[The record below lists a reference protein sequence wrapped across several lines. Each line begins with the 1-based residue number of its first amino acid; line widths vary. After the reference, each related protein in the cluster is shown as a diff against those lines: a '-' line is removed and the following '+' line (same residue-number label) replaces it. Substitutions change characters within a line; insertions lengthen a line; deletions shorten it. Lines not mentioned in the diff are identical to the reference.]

1 MSKNS
6 SDAGIFL
13 WMTYQT
19 MQKMGLDAASI
30 FASVN
35 LPNQPPDK
43 NIRRDNSTQQRFWT
57 AAEEISQDTDI
68 GLHVGKQMP
77 PFRGLV
83 IEYLFLSSSTFG
95 EGLQRAL
102 RYQALLTDV
111 FSLSLTINEDKA
123 ILSGFEHP
131 VRHYLECGIGVFL
144 NFFKYITNNE
154 FRPTHIT
161 LPYQQGASPE
171 TYQEMW
177 ECPVI
182 LDQTKGT
189 IVFPSVLLNKT
200 SPAAEP
206 ELLKIHE
213 NLAEQQLLNLEKH
226 QLIHAIERLLSNGL
240 LESGQ
245 FDQKLI
251 AEQLNRNPRTL
262 RADLQAINTNYEKI
276 LNQHREKLAR
286 RLLANTQET
295 IDQIVYLTGFSEPS
309 AFTRAFKRWT
319 NETPIAYRH
328 RKQKQSN

>member
-83 IEYLFLSSSTFG
+83 IEYLFLSSSTCG

-319 NETPIAYRH
+319 NETPSAYRH